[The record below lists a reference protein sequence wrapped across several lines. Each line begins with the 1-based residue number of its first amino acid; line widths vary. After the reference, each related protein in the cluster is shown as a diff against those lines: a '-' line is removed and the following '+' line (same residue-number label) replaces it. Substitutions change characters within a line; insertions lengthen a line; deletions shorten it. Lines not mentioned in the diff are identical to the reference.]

1 MTAFGTI
8 LARRLALLIARY
20 GQTITV
26 LRGGSSYNVSAR
38 VAVMSTAT
46 RYNYF
51 RYDET
56 QNWLAPAYTLTVAGD
71 YSLPTGAITVG
82 DTVELLGGLYPV
94 RRVDKPR
101 VGNVVYKTVL
111 YVARTV

>member
-1 MTAFGTI
+1 MTPFGNL
-8 LARRLALLIARY
+8 LARRLAALIARY
-20 GQTITV
+20 GQTIIV
-26 LRGGSSYNVSAR
+26 RRDGSTYAASAR
-38 VAVMSTAT
+38 VTVMSTAT

-56 QNWLAPAYTLTVAGD
+56 QGWLAPAYTLTIAGD
-71 YSLPTGAITVG
+71 YALPTGAVG
-82 DTVELLGGLYPV
+82 TGDVVELPGGLYPV

-101 VGNVVYKTVL
+101 VGNVVFKTVL